1 MQKLHTIILLACI
14 LFPLYGSIATV
25 LASPNIGLLRV
36 FSFLCPREVVP
47 GATFPVSLDVEY
59 AIQSLPNEAIIR
71 GAVYN
76 GSINSTNP
84 LWQSDPEPV
93 SNGGDQMWNFTL
105 TAPANEGFLNLTA
118 YAFFLDNGTWTYFN
132 NPVNGP
138 GVSQR
143 TVKIGKTANL
153 DINIG
158 ASGITVMVDN
168 ATKQTSTTGAAV
180 FPVAVSSSSSVTV
193 PPLVELQNSTRLIFT
208 QWSDGVK
215 DPERQVSIDGDV
227 TLTAQYR
234 IQYLLTVTDSST
246 AEEWYDKGANATL
259 TAPTSTL
266 GPWPLSI
273 FGVTKTFQDWTGDI
287 HSSSLQVN
295 VTMDSPKT
303 VTAHITTDYRPLAVP
318 IILGAGIA
326 TAVSFVLLQLRSR
339 RAEQDVAEPVVEQP
353 APESNPICPKCGQ
366 VTEPEW
372 AHCIKCGTKLKDG
385 NSSTSQAEN

>member
-1 MQKLHTIILLACI
+1 
-14 LFPLYGSIATV
+14 
-25 LASPNIGLLRV
+25 
-36 FSFLCPREVVP
+36 
-47 GATFPVSLDVEY
+47 LDVEY
-59 AIQSLPNEAIIR
+59 AIQSLPNQATIR
-71 GAVYN
+71 GAVYS
-76 GSINSTNP
+76 GSLNSTNP

-105 TAPANEGFLNLTA
+105 TAPANEAFLNLTA

-143 TVKIGKTANL
+143 TVKIGKTATL

-215 DPERQVSIDGDV
+215 DSERQVSIDGDV

-246 AEEWYDKGANATL
+246 AEEWYDKGASATL

-318 IILGAGIA
+318 IIFGAGIA

-339 RAEQDVAEPVVEQP
+339 RAEQDVAEPVVEQS
-353 APESNPICPKCGQ
+353 APESNPTCPKCEQ

-372 AHCIKCGTKLKDG
+372 AHCIKCGTKLKDS
-385 NSSTSQAEN
+385 NSSTSQGEK